1 MPFIQKLLAN
11 FWQNTGN
18 VTLFSVLGGL
28 VGFSFLFLFVWRQ
41 PACTRIKITGLADGS
56 VIKNPP
62 ANAGDAGLIP
72 GLGGFLGATKPVCA
86 TTTQVHGQQLRKPTR
101 LKPVL
106 QKTKEAPATRRP
118 CTSIK
123 SSPCS
128 PQPEKACAKQSK
140 TQYSQK
146 LINK

>member
-28 VGFSFLFLFVWRQ
+28 VGFPFLFLFLWRQ
-41 PACTRIKITGLADGS
+41 PACTRIKITGLAGGS
-56 VIKNPP
+56 VIKKAP
-62 ANAGDAGLIP
+62 AIAGDTGPIP
-72 GLGGFLGATKPVCA
+72 GLGGFLRANKPVCA
-86 TTTQVHGQQLRKPTR
+86 TTTRVHRQQLRKPAR

-106 QKTKEAPATRRP
+106 RKTKEATATRRP